1 MKNKETIQAEEVAQK
16 ILGILDASAN
26 AKQWQEMVDVILT
39 ISEKHENDINDFI
52 NHPILKLI

>member
-26 AKQWQEMVDVILT
+26 AKQWQEMVDIILT
-39 ISEKHENDINDFI
+39 ISEKYENDINDFI

>member
-1 MKNKETIQAEEVAQK
+1 MKDDKTIQAEEIAQK

-26 AKQWQEMVDVILT
+26 SKQWQEMVDTILT
-39 ISEKHENDINDFI
+39 ISEKYDNDINDFI

>member
-1 MKNKETIQAEEVAQK
+1 MKDQNTIKAEEVAQK

-26 AKQWQEMVDVILT
+26 SKQWQEMVDVILT
-39 ISEKHENDINDFI
+39 ISEKHENDIDVFI

>member
-1 MKNKETIQAEEVAQK
+1 MKDQKTIQAEEVAQK

-26 AKQWQEMVDVILT
+26 SKQWQEMVDTILT
-39 ISEKHENDINDFI
+39 ISEKYETDIDGFI

>member
-1 MKNKETIQAEEVAQK
+1 MKDQKTIQAEEVAQK

-26 AKQWQEMVDVILT
+26 SKQWQEMVDTILT
-39 ISEKHENDINDFI
+39 ISEKYETDIDDFI

>member
-1 MKNKETIQAEEVAQK
+1 MKDQNTIKVEEVAQK

-26 AKQWQEMVDVILT
+26 SKQWQEMVDVILT
-39 ISEKHENDINDFI
+39 ISEKYENDIDVFI